1 MRSFCLRVGQGVVLL
16 ALVAGCASTQTET
29 ENPVTSDDSCYVTG
43 SIVPRKDC
51 RGKVDSAS
59 RDDVERARRA
69 PPPAPVAPPGTPR

>member
-1 MRSFCLRVGQGVVLL
+1 MRSFCLRVGQVVMSL
-16 ALVAGCASTQTET
+16 ALLAGCAGAPTEI
-29 ENPVTSDDSCYVTG
+29 ESPVSSDDTCYVTG

-51 RGKVDSAS
+51 RGKVESAS